1 MVVNVRSHSFYLF
14 ALCVPWCLIC
24 VCDTRSLASPLNT
37 SISHSVLVDGSP
49 SNGGEVNHQLA
60 INPWFGNGLLS
71 SIIRSPRQ
79 SDANYVGN
87 SFSSSIDDRPVW
99 GESNLSSNNVTS
111 QELGV
116 TGKPNN
122 SSIYSNKRET
132 SLSDIQSDDGPVW
145 GSNSQSS
152 NKLIHQEPTVKEN
165 LETFSDERETLT
177 SDSELDDRPVWGENL
192 PKVDEFTTG
201 PEEDIFQGVSYEY
214 SGSTEADVVI
224 SIDFVSPRTFPK
236 NESGFVEN
244 KASANIRIEANPQ
257 GEAHLDEHGMLKI
270 IPTSLTKVVV
280 TKSSRYCF
288 SHCMY
293 PYNVPYVHGGINA
306 GLHEFPHM
314 TALGYGSEEVRG
326 RFPVWSNCGGTL
338 ISKNYVL
345 TAAHCTDSSWG
356 HPTVVRVGEHDLS
369 RKDEGAHAVDHPI
382 KRIIVHPDY
391 RSGVTLYNDIA
402 LLELTTPVNFTQH
415 VRPACLFNHSEG
427 MIGLQTGTNKL
438 ASQKGQRFGKSRLII
453 IGK

>member
-24 VCDTRSLASPLNT
+24 VSDTRSLASPLNT

-49 SNGGEVNHQLA
+49 NVGEVNHQLA

-71 SIIRSPRQ
+71 SIMRSSRQ

-132 SLSDIQSDDGPVW
+132 SLSDIQSHDGPVK
-145 GSNSQSS
+145 SS

-165 LETFSDERETLT
+165 LETFSELT

-214 SGSTEADVVI
+214 SGSTEADVVM

-280 TKSSRYCF
+280 TKSSRC
-288 SHCMY
+288 
-293 PYNVPYVHGGINA
+293 
-306 GLHEFPHM
+306 
-314 TALGYGSEEVRG
+314 
-326 RFPVWSNCGGTL
+326 
-338 ISKNYVL
+338 
-345 TAAHCTDSSWG
+345 
-356 HPTVVRVGEHDLS
+356 
-369 RKDEGAHAVDHPI
+369 
-382 KRIIVHPDY
+382 
-391 RSGVTLYNDIA
+391 
-402 LLELTTPVNFTQH
+402 
-415 VRPACLFNHSEG
+415 
-427 MIGLQTGTNKL
+427 
-438 ASQKGQRFGKSRLII
+438 KS
-453 IGK
+453 